1 MFESL
6 KLTIDRTL
14 PYWNDIIVPQVSRF
28 FVMKFYWKIRNF
40 ILQHICTKVLKR
52 IFSSKLDKGK
62 QKDSD
67 CCTWE
72 FFKRYRETSR

>member
-14 PYWNDIIVPQVSRF
+14 PYWNDVIVPQVSRF
-28 FVMKFYWKIRNF
+28 FVMKFYLKIRNF

-52 IFSSKLDKGK
+52 IF
-62 QKDSD
+62 
-67 CCTWE
+67 
-72 FFKRYRETSR
+72 FFKIR